1 MTSDSTSADTTG
13 ADPTGNDTSSNDP
26 TATDGGCSAPTSSD
40 KNAAG
45 PLSLTDMP
53 SIQSLLP
60 HRYPFLLVDRV
71 VSIERGKRIHAYK
84 NVTINEPFFQGHFPG
99 SPVMPG
105 VLVIEAMA
113 QVGGVLFQLS
123 MGGDSLSGKLFY
135 LVKVDNAKFTRMVV
149 PGDRLDME
157 VELKR
162 RIRNMAMYSGI
173 ARVDGVDV
181 ACADF
186 LCAEGKENER

>member
-1 MTSDSTSADTTG
+1 MTSDATSTDPATSDANATG
-13 ADPTGNDTSSNDP
+13 GQALDD
-26 TATDGGCSAPTSSD
+26 
-40 KNAAG
+40 
-45 PLSLTDMP
+45 LP

-71 VSIERGKRIHAYK
+71 VSFEPGKRIHAYK
-84 NVTINEPFFQGHFPG
+84 NVTINEPFFQGHFP
-99 SPVMPG
+99 SHPVMPG

-113 QVGGVLFQLS
+113 QVGGLLFQLS
-123 MGGDSLSGKLFY
+123 MGGDNLSEKLFY

-157 VELKR
+157 VELTR
-162 RIRNMAMYSGI
+162 RIRNMAMYSGV
-173 ARVDGVDV
+173 AHVDGKKA
-181 ACADF
+181 ACAEF